1 MPKNNNRY
9 PHTLEDAHC
18 YIFIGYIAQFG
29 ADKIGV
35 RDAITQILI
44 DLDLDPKS
52 RDDRKWAVNK
62 FRKAN
67 PNNHDPEGVANHR
80 CKQEYY
86 DYYKIQS
93 TIAASNFLEM
103 ERWDHNRTDAML
115 QQLIKTL
122 QMEVS
127 RADWNAVPLN
137 IKMQL
142 LLEAIGVKMISGD
155 RKMEIAS
162 LTLKLQ
168 EQQETEDGRIDTDLR
183 TGLED
188 EKEEEP
194 SEP

>member
-115 QQLIKTL
+115 QQLIKML
-122 QMEVS
+122 HLEVS
-127 RADWNAVPLN
+127 RADWTDVPLQS
-137 IKMQL
+137 KVQL
-142 LLEAIGVKMISGD
+142 LLEAIGVRMTSGN

-162 LTLKLQ
+162 LTLKVNSD
-168 EQQETEDGRIDTDLR
+168 EQGTDNSTTTVLR
-183 TGLED
+183 TGNED
-188 EKEEEP
+188 EKDPQP
-194 SEP
+194 SQ